1 VRPKTYATATAFRRA
16 LEDRL
21 ATVTKAEGVDLQRI
35 RRHVAFDRLLC
46 RLFAAGHP
54 PWVLKGGYALE
65 LKLSTART
73 TKDIDLGLD
82 QLPGS
87 SGAWQPR
94 AVALLAVLQ
103 EKAAIDLG
111 DFFAFLVGEPTLE
124 LEAAPYSGARYP
136 VEALLDGR
144 TFAKFQL
151 DVAAGDV
158 QREPAEPVQARDWLG
173 FAGIAAPVFR
183 SIASAEHFAQ
193 KLHAYTFPRT
203 DRPNTRVKDLIDLV
217 LLIEHVG
224 MDRERLKRDIVDTF
238 AHRATH
244 VLPPALEPPPDFWR
258 PTFAAM
264 AAECRIDSDIVRQFK
279 GVSDFYSELNLREFS
294 ESDAPRYGDKEA

>member
-1 VRPKTYATATAFRRA
+1 MKPKTYATATAFRRA

-21 ATVTKAEGVDLQRI
+21 AAVAKAEGVDLQRI
-35 RRHVAFDRLLC
+35 RRHVAFDRLLG
-46 RLFAAGHP
+46 RLFAEGNP
-54 PWVLKGGYALE
+54 PWMLKGGYALE
-65 LKLSTART
+65 LKLVTART

-82 QLPGS
+82 RLPGS
-87 SGAWQPR
+87 GDQWDER

-103 EKAAIDLG
+103 EKAAVDLG
-111 DFFAFLVGEPTLE
+111 DFFTLLIGEPTQE
-124 LEAAPYSGARYP
+124 LDAAPCGGARYP

-158 QREPAEPVQARDWLG
+158 QREPVEPVQARDWLG

-183 SIASAEHFAQ
+183 SIATEEHFAQ

-203 DRPNTRVKDLIDLV
+203 DRPNTRVKDLVDLV
-217 LLIEHVG
+217 LLIEHGG
-224 MDRERLKRDIVDTF
+224 MDHERLKRDVADTF

-244 VLPPALEPPPDFWR
+244 ALPLALEPPPDFWG
-258 PTFAAM
+258 PTFGTM
-264 AAECRIDSDIVRQFK
+264 AAECGTDPDIAHQFER
-279 GVSDFYSELNLREFS
+279 VREFYAGLS
-294 ESDAPRYGDKEA
+294 LR

>member
-1 VRPKTYATATAFRRA
+1 VKPKTYATATAFRRA

-21 ATVTKAEGVDLQRI
+21 AAVTKAEGVDLQRI

-46 RLFAAGHP
+46 RLFAVGNP

-82 QLPGS
+82 HLPGS
-87 SGAWQPR
+87 GGAWEQR
-94 AVALLAVLQ
+94 TVLLLAVLQ
-103 EKAAIDLG
+103 EKVALDLG
-111 DFFAFLVGEPTLE
+111 DFFTFHVGDPTLE

-158 QREPAEPVQARDWLG
+158 QREPVEPVQARDWLG

-183 SIASAEHFAQ
+183 SIAIEEHFAQ

-203 DRPNTRVKDLIDLV
+203 NRPPNTRVKDLVDLV
-217 LLIEHVG
+217 LLIERGG
-224 MDRERLKRDIVDTF
+224 MDRERLLRDVVDTF

-244 VLPPALEPPPDFWR
+244 ALPPTLEPPPDFWR
-258 PTFAAM
+258 PTFATM
-264 AAECRIDSDIVRQFK
+264 AAECGIDPDIGHQFK
-279 GVSDFYSELNLREFS
+279 RVREFY
-294 ESDAPRYGDKEA
+294 AGLNFR